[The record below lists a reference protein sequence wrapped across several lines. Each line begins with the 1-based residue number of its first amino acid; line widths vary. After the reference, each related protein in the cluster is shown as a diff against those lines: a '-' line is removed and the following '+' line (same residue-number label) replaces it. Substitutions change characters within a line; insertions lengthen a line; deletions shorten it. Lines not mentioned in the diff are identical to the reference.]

1 VGRENSGGGET
12 ARLPRASSSDPSSR
26 SLGPGGGQPAGHGRG
41 GSGAPPSARRGITG
55 YTPVLGG
62 GDLGPRSVTAAT
74 PTTATGARTGG
85 QVLLVL
91 QRHSSLDL
99 HASL

>member
-1 VGRENSGGGET
+1 MEGGRQQGYRERLVAT
-12 ARLPRASSSDPSSR
+12 RPVAALARAAVLK
-26 SLGPGGGQPAGHGRG
+26 PAGHGRG

-62 GDLGPRSVTAAT
+62 GDLGPRSATAAT
-74 PTTATGARTGG
+74 PTTATGARAGG
-85 QVLLVL
+85 KVLLML
-91 QRHSSLDL
+91 QRPGHSSLDL